1 MASIKLE
8 NILYLEGTVMRRL
21 SQLWGDAQ
29 IRNKMIYMIVLVLAI
44 VVCVGTAAITIYT
57 EKVSQTLSESILRFH
72 VVANSDTTEDQL
84 LKQQVKDEIIAYMEP
99 LLKDAKDVEES
110 KVFIQTHTN
119 EIADVAKNVVNKW
132 GRDYD
137 VRVFLDKANFPTK
150 SYGDVVLPAGEYE
163 ACRVIIGEGKGQ
175 NWWCIMFPPLCYV
188 DAATGVVPIEGK
200 EELQEQLT
208 PEQYDLI
215 CKEDKPYEIRFKI
228 VDTVNSLLHKK
239 NYKEAEVH

>member
-1 MASIKLE
+1 
-8 NILYLEGTVMRRL
+8 MRRL
-21 SQLWGDAQ
+21 IELWKNKES
-29 IRNKMIYMIVLVLAI
+29 RNEIIYMIVLVLLVI
-44 VVCVGTAAITIYT
+44 ISVGTATITIYT
-57 EKVSQTLSESILRFH
+57 GKVSETLSESILRFH

-110 KVFIQTHTN
+110 KEFIQTHTDDIEN
-119 EIADVAKNVVNKW
+119 VAKNVVVKW
-132 GRDYD
+132 GKDYD
-137 VRVFLDKANFPTK
+137 VQVFLDKANFPTK

-188 DAATGVVPIEGK
+188 DAATGVVPMEGK

-208 PEQYDLI
+208 PEQYNLI
-215 CKEDKPYEIRFKI
+215 CSQDKPYEIRFKL
-228 VDTVNSLLHKK
+228 VDTVNSFLHKE

>member
-1 MASIKLE
+1 MKKLSYLWEDTQIK
-8 NILYLEGTVMRRL
+8 
-21 SQLWGDAQ
+21 
-29 IRNKMIYMIVLVLAI
+29 NKMVYMMILIVAV
-44 VVCVGTAAITIYT
+44 VVCFGGVAVTVYT
-57 EKVSQTLSESILRFH
+57 GKVSQTLSESILRFH

-110 KVFIQTHTN
+110 KKFIQTHTD
-119 EIADVAKNVVNKW
+119 EIANVAKKVVGKW
-132 GRDYD
+132 GKDYD
-137 VRVFLDKANFPTK
+137 VKVFLDKANFPTK

-188 DAATGVVPIEGK
+188 DAATGVVPMEGK

-215 CKEDKPYEIRFKI
+215 CKEGKPYEIRFKI
-228 VDTVNSLLHKK
+228 VDTVNSVLHKE
-239 NYKEAEVH
+239 NYKEAEIH

>member
-1 MASIKLE
+1 
-8 NILYLEGTVMRRL
+8 MRRL
-21 SQLWGDAQ
+21 IELWK
-29 IRNKMIYMIVLVLAI
+29 NKKSRDEIIYLIILILTVIISL
-44 VVCVGTAAITIYT
+44 GTATITIYT
-57 EKVSQTLSESILRFH
+57 GEVSQTLSESILRFH

-99 LLKDAKDVEES
+99 LLKDAKDIEES
-110 KVFIQTHTN
+110 KNLIQSHTMDIEN
-119 EIADVAKNVVNKW
+119 VAQDVVRKW
-132 GRDYD
+132 GKDYS
-137 VRVFLDKANFPTK
+137 VQVFLDRANFPTK

-200 EELQEQLT
+200 EELQKQLT
-208 PEQYDLI
+208 PEQYNLI

-228 VDTVNSLLHKK
+228 VDTVNSFLHKE
-239 NYKEAEVH
+239 NYKEAEMH

>member
-1 MASIKLE
+1 
-8 NILYLEGTVMRRL
+8 MRRL
-21 SQLWGDAQ
+21 IELWK
-29 IRNKMIYMIVLVLAI
+29 NKKSRDEIIYLIILILTVIISL
-44 VVCVGTAAITIYT
+44 GTATITIYT
-57 EKVSQTLSESILRFH
+57 GEVSQTLSESILRFH

-99 LLKDAKDVEES
+99 LLKDAKDIEES
-110 KVFIQTHTN
+110 KNLIQSHTMDIEN
-119 EIADVAKNVVNKW
+119 VAKSVVQKW
-132 GRDYD
+132 GKDD
-137 VRVFLDKANFPTK
+137 SVQVFLDRANFPTK

-200 EELQEQLT
+200 EELQKQLT
-208 PEQYDLI
+208 PEQYNLI

-228 VDTVNSLLHKK
+228 VDTVNSFLHKE
-239 NYKEAEVH
+239 NYKEAEMH